1 MAAKVYTIA
10 SGKGGTGKTTTT
22 VNLGTALAL
31 LGKKTVIIDAD
42 IGMANLGLLL
52 GLEKSPVTLH
62 EVLSGKADVRE
73 AVYEGPGG
81 VYVVPCGISLQGFQ
95 NSNPEKLQEIMA
107 TLVDEMDFMLIDAP
121 AGISKDGVIPLAI
134 ADQVVLVVNPELSS
148 MADALKTKVLTEM
161 LGGGIGGAILN
172 RAGMERTEIN
182 RQKVADLLGVEVIEM
197 VPEDS
202 NVRRSAAFK
211 TPIVIKTPNSPA
223 AVAFKRLAA
232 RVSGNDFIE
241 PVEGEE
247 ENEEGFVGRLARV
260 LFGGK

>member
-1 MAAKVYTIA
+1 
-10 SGKGGTGKTTTT
+10 
-22 VNLGTALAL
+22 
-31 LGKKTVIIDAD
+31 
-42 IGMANLGLLL
+42 
-52 GLEKSPVTLH
+52 
-62 EVLSGKADVRE
+62 
-73 AVYEGPGG
+73 
-81 VYVVPCGISLQGFQ
+81 
-95 NSNPEKLQEIMA
+95 
-107 TLVDEMDFMLIDAP
+107 
-121 AGISKDGVIPLAI
+121 
-134 ADQVVLVVNPELSS
+134 
-148 MADALKTKVLTEM
+148 
-161 LGGGIGGAILN
+161 
-172 RAGMERTEIN
+172 MERTEIN

-241 PVEGEE
+241 PAEGEE